1 MHPRPK
7 KLACLFAC
15 TCLWSIA
22 FDAFADSYTAPSG
35 YFQIIGYKLQLAN
48 RNGKTEI
55 AVAGRIEAL
64 ADCRGAVMVFDV
76 LDKKGDRVGTYK
88 ITHGEFFRHDGWELG
103 PGTFAPTGDAAK
115 AMAAADHVAVREADC
130 N

>member
-1 MHPRPK
+1 MLA
-7 KLACLFAC
+7 KLKRSIYLFAC
-15 TCLWSIA
+15 ICLCLAGFGAS
-22 FDAFADSYTAPSG
+22 ADSYTAPSG

-55 AVAGRIEAL
+55 AVAGRVEAI
-64 ADCRGAVMVFDV
+64 ADCRGAVMLFDV
-76 LDKKGDRVGTYK
+76 LDKKDNKVGTYK

-103 PGTFAPTGDAAK
+103 AGVFTPVGDATK
-115 AMAAADHVAVREADC
+115 AIAAADHVAIHEADC